1 MNNPMKK
8 TGKPPQKS
16 SRKPAARSS
25 DRSAGPRER
34 SSGDKP
40 ARART
45 DSRPDSRPARS
56 DARTGEKKPAGKFN
70 ARTGKKPF
78 DRDAKAKPAHAGART
93 SARTTER
100 GTDRPKRD
108 FADRPKKD
116 FGDRPK
122 RAYAKKD
129 FGDAPRRSET
139 REARPVRD
147 VRPTR
152 APREERAPREP
163 KVSLGPRANLFGLHA
178 VREAWLNPKRS
189 IHAIYL
195 TEANE
200 SQFEPVMEKAQR
212 KGLIRPQVKILDKE
226 DFERLVGRDTVHQG
240 AAMSAAPQEECYIQ
254 DIISIG
260 ADKEKSV
267 IVMLDQVTD
276 PHNVGAILRSACAF
290 GADGVVMQ
298 KRHAPDL
305 DGIVAKTA
313 SGAAEHIPVAY
324 ETNLSRTLEELTE
337 AGYTIIG
344 LDEHSETSLSEVEVP
359 AKAVLIL
366 GAEGDGMRRLIRDH
380 CDVLVTLPTRLPI
393 ASLNVSNAAAVALYA
408 LLN

>member
-1 MNNPMKK
+1 MNGLMKK

-16 SRKPAARSS
+16 SRKPAGKPAGKPFSKAQGKPAGKSTGAGGRGFAARSR
-25 DRSAGPRER
+25 DDARD
-34 SSGDKP
+34 DK
-40 ARART
+40 RA
-45 DSRPDSRPARS
+45 RPDSRPARS
-56 DARTGEKKPAGKFN
+56 DSRSGDARTEQ
-70 ARTGKKPF
+70 KPF
-78 DRDAKAKPAHAGART
+78 KKDFKARPAR
-93 SARTTER
+93 SD
-100 GTDRPKRD
+100 DRPKR
-108 FADRPKKD
+108 D

-122 RAYAKKD
+122 RDYPKKD
-129 FGDAPRRSET
+129 FADRPARTATKVSPRSAPKST
-139 REARPVRD
+139 ARDIHP
-147 VRPTR
+147 
-152 APREERAPREP
+152 PREERAPREP

-195 TEANE
+195 TEANAA
-200 SQFEPVMEKAQR
+200 QFEAVMEQANR
-212 KGLIRPQVKILDKE
+212 KGLRRPQVKILDKD

-260 ADKEKSV
+260 AEKEKSV

-298 KRHAPDL
+298 KRHAPEL

-344 LDEHSETSLSEVEVP
+344 LDEHSDTSLNDVEIP

-366 GAEGDGMRRLIRDH
+366 GAEGDGMRRLIREH
-380 CDVLVTLPTRLPI
+380 CNVLVTLPTKLPI

-408 LLN
+408 LLK